1 MAHRNKQSKFTKPGK
16 GIDANERKKNTV
28 FRFFELLVRKTTRLC
43 ILNVLYLI
51 CILPLICAIVALIVP
66 LFGISEELVR
76 NTVFINLLMRISYNW
91 IPLPIGLGLVALSAI
106 FYGPVTCGF
115 TYCMRNLATE
125 RHVWYSDL
133 FTKAKENFKQGLL
146 IGLLD
151 IFVFSSFILY
161 TRMDISAVSGSMYYF
176 YMMIRII
183 AIVVAVFYVFMRY
196 YLYTLVVTFE
206 LPIKG
211 IFKNSYIFAVLG
223 FGRNLLV
230 TALILLTVFS
240 LSSTP
245 YLDIFL
251 MISFTFSFC
260 GFLANYATYPVIK
273 KYMLD
278 IKEKPVPELP
288 NQTKT
293 AQ

>member
-1 MAHRNKQSKFTKPGK
+1 MAKKKRQSKFTKPGK
-16 GIDANERKKNTV
+16 GVDPNERKKIAV
-28 FRFFELLVRKTTRLC
+28 FRFFELLIRKITRLC
-43 ILNVLYLI
+43 VLNVLYLI
-51 CILPLICAIVALIVP
+51 FILPLVCAIVSFIVP
-66 LFGISEELVR
+66 MFGISEELVR
-76 NTVFINLLMRISYNW
+76 NTVFINLLMKLSYKW
-91 IPLPIGLGLVALSAI
+91 IPLPIGLILLAVSAVL
-106 FYGPVTCGF
+106 YGPITCGF

-133 FTKAKENFKQGLL
+133 FTKAKENFKQGVI
-146 IGLLD
+146 IGLVD
-151 IFVFSSFILY
+151 IFVFASFILY

-176 YMMIRII
+176 YTIIRIV
-183 AIVVAVFYVFMRY
+183 AIIVAVFYAFMRY

-211 IFKNSYIFAVLG
+211 VFKNSYIFGVLG

-230 TALILLTVFS
+230 TVLILLTVFS

-245 YLDIFL
+245 FMDIFL
-251 MISFTFSFC
+251 MATFTFSFC

-278 IKEKPVPELP
+278 AKEKPVPELEEP
-288 NQTKT
+288 KE
-293 AQ
+293 A

>member
-1 MAHRNKQSKFTKPGK
+1 MARKRRESKFTRPGK
-16 GIDANERKKNTV
+16 GVDANERKKNTV
-28 FRFFELLVRKTTRLC
+28 FRFFELLVRKITRLC
-43 ILNVLYLI
+43 ILNILYLV
-51 CILPLICAIVALIVP
+51 CILPLICAIISLGVP
-66 LFGISEELVR
+66 MFGISEELVR
-76 NTVFINLLMRISYNW
+76 NTVFINLIMRLSFW
-91 IPLPIGLGLVALSAI
+91 VPLPVGLALVAVSAI
-106 FYGPVTCGF
+106 FYGPITCGF

-133 FTKAKENFKQGLL
+133 FSKAKENFKQGIL
-146 IGLLD
+146 IGLID
-151 IFVFSSFILY
+151 IVVFSSLVLY
-161 TRMDISAVSGSMYYF
+161 LRMDASAVSGVMYY
-176 YMMIRII
+176 YYTALRII
-183 AIVVAVFYVFMRY
+183 AILIAIFYAFMRY
-196 YLYTLVVTFE
+196 YLYTLIVTFE

-230 TALILLTVFS
+230 TAIILLAVFS

-251 MISFTFSFC
+251 MGTFTFSFC

-278 IKEKPVPELP
+278 VKEKPVPEIEDE
-288 NQTKT
+288 TKT
-293 AQ
+293 A